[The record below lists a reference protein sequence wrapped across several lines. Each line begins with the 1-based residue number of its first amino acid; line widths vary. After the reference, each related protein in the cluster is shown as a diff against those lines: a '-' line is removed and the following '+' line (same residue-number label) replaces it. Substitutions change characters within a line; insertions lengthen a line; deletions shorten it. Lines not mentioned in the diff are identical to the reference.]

1 MYYNSNTV
9 ISMTMKTKIVNVR
22 LTENQ
27 YVELENLVERGE
39 YLSKSEFIRELIREK
54 LDNFSIYLHEKA
66 EKDKNKHISLEEYGK
81 SRGLE

>member
-1 MYYNSNTV
+1 
-9 ISMTMKTKIVNVR
+9 MTMKTKIVNVR